1 MQESYGEGLAT
12 HAGPESCASTR
23 EGGGEALT
31 GVRAGRTSSREM
43 GMKFEGAHAVRRAEG
58 NTGRAV
64 MARTAPT
71 PRGLRTRACTEALH
85 TACRRSHARPGRDGD
100 PVRAVNPRG
109 VLRR

>member
-1 MQESYGEGLAT
+1 M
-12 HAGPESCASTR
+12 
-23 EGGGEALT
+23 T

-71 PRGLRTRACTEALH
+71 PRGLRTEHVRKLFT
-85 TACRRSHARPGRDGD
+85 RDAGD
-100 PVRAVNPRG
+100 PAPDRVEMVIRSAP
-109 VLRR
+109 